1 MSMKVYSRRKAMMQ
15 DFPPVGYKWADY
27 IENNSTAYIDTGV
40 NIRSKVTANI
50 KMMAT
55 SKSSG
60 NKVIYGLYQN
70 NTISC
75 QVYINS
81 STKFVVSPNTR
92 VVGATN
98 GESFV
103 LNKVYDLSISNIN
116 AVNSDLTL
124 FLFARNNADK
134 LNFNGMRILEC
145 EMESNGEIIRNYRPA
160 YRISDGKY
168 GLYDV
173 IGKQFYISPNGVNFV
188 GGG

>member
-1 MSMKVYSRRKAMMQ
+1 MSARSYTRRKTMMQ

-60 NKVIYGLYQN
+60 NKVMYGLYQN

-81 STKFVVSPNTR
+81 STKFVVSPNTH

-116 AVNSDLTL
+116 AVNSSLTL
-124 FLFARNNADK
+124 FIFARNNADK
-134 LNFNGMRILEC
+134 LNFNGMRILGC
-145 EMESNGEIIRNYRPA
+145 EMESNGEIIRNFRPA
-160 YRISDGKY
+160 YRITDAKY
-168 GLYDV
+168 GLYDT
-173 IGKQFYISPNGVNFV
+173 INKEFYISPNGVNFV
-188 GGG
+188 GG